1 MCGIVG
7 YIGNKQAHPFL
18 IEGLKRLEYRGYDS
32 SGIALLNENQI
43 EVFKKQGKVAE
54 MESLVLSTEPKSTLG
69 VGHTRWATHGV
80 PNDVN
85 SHPHYSNSKRLAI
98 IHNGIIENYATIKEG
113 LLKRGYTFESET
125 DTEVLV
131 NLIEDV
137 LVHTEVSLAEAV
149 RIALNQV
156 SWRLCYRSY

>member
-32 SGIALLNENQI
+32 SGIAILNENQI

-54 MESLVLSTEPKSTLG
+54 MESLVLSEDPQSTLG
-69 VGHTRWATHGV
+69 IGHTRWATHGV

-85 SHPHYSNSKRLAI
+85 SHPHYSNSRRLAI

-113 LLKRGYTFESET
+113 LLKRGYNFETET

-137 LVHTEVSLAEAV
+137 LVHTEAVSYTHLTLPTKA
-149 RIALNQV
+149 
-156 SWRLCYRSY
+156 

>member
-1 MCGIVG
+1 M
-7 YIGNKQAHPFL
+7 
-18 IEGLKRLEYRGYDS
+18 
-32 SGIALLNENQI
+32 EN
-43 EVFKKQGKVAE
+43 
-54 MESLVLSTEPKSTLG
+54 LVLAAELKSTIG
-69 VGHTRWATHGV
+69 IGHTRWATHGV

-137 LVHTEVSLAEAV
+137 LVHTEVSLAEARLFAIV
-149 RIALNQV
+149 VIA
-156 SWRLCYRSY
+156 R

>member
-1 MCGIVG
+1 M
-7 YIGNKQAHPFL
+7 
-18 IEGLKRLEYRGYDS
+18 
-32 SGIALLNENQI
+32 
-43 EVFKKQGKVAE
+43 
-54 MESLVLSTEPKSTLG
+54 
-69 VGHTRWATHGV
+69 

-98 IHNGIIENYATIKEG
+98 IHNGIIENYATLKEG
-113 LLKRGYTFESET
+113 LLKGYTFQSET

-137 LVHTEVSLAEAV
+137 LVHTETSLAEAV

-156 SWRLCYRSY
+156 VGAYAIAIIEQDNLDQIVVAKKGSP

>member
-43 EVFKKQGKVAE
+43 EIFKKQGKVAE
-54 MESLVLSTEPKSTLG
+54 MENLVLTAEPKSTLG

-113 LLKRGYTFESET
+113 LLK
-125 DTEVLV
+125 
-131 NLIEDV
+131 EDI
-137 LVHTEVSLAEAV
+137 LLRAKQTQ
-149 RIALNQV
+149 RF
-156 SWRLCYRSY
+156 W